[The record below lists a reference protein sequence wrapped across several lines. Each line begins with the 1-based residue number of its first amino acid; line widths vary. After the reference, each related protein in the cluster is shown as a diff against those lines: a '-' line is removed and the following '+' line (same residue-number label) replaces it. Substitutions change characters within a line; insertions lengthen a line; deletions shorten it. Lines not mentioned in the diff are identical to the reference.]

1 MGEPSSRIFRPG
13 LLEGQVCL
21 VSGAGSGLGRETA
34 LELCRLGATVVGCG
48 RREEPL
54 AETAALAGG
63 LVGAFEHES
72 LDIRDEEAVERL
84 FDGLLERHG
93 RLDVLVNNAGGQFL
107 SPAEAITPKGFRTV
121 IELNVQGTWL
131 MTHAAA
137 TKAFIPQGGGKVL
150 SVTLSPHNG
159 MPGMV
164 HSGAARAAVENM
176 MRTLAIEWAR
186 FGIKTCA
193 LAAGQFDTE
202 TLLTKYPQVV
212 VDNLE
217 RSIPIG
223 RAARAEE
230 MAWLIAYLA
239 SPAGDFF
246 SGTTI
251 TIDGARDNWSGPG
264 RRGDRRRGRRPGR
277 RGAQAEGLAARLE
290 HHQGN
295 FAPFAARLVVGVAAV
310 RLHRHRPEALSLLR
324 RRHASVDGT
333 MLAADLRRGVGV
345 GHQVVVPGRVLG
357 EAAFGGD
364 DDDVVA
370 VGEVEQGGGAL
381 DAALGAD
388 VVEQQ
393 HLAEAGDVAADPP
406 ARPLVEEGVDAHEA
420 TEDRPDPVR

>member
-1 MGEPSSRIFRPG
+1 MVETSQSQVFREG
-13 LLEGQVCL
+13 LLDGQVVV

-34 LELCRLGATVVGCG
+34 LEMCRLGATTVGCG
-48 RREEPL
+48 RRVEPL
-54 AETAALAGG
+54 EETASLAAG
-63 LVGAFEHES
+63 LAGAFEHAE
-72 LDIRDEEAVERL
+72 LDIRDEEAVGPF
-84 FDGLLERHG
+84 FDGVLERHG

-121 IELNVQGTWL
+121 IDLNVQGTWL

-176 MRTLAIEWAR
+176 MRTLAVEWAR

-193 LAAGQFDTE
+193 LAAGQFATE

-223 RAARAEE
+223 RAGRAEE
-230 MAWLIAYLA
+230 FAWLVAYLA

-251 TIDGARDNWSGPG
+251 TIDGARDNWAGPWPPEAIADEG
-264 RRGDRRRGRRPGR
+264 GDPVAEERRP
-277 RGAQAEGLAARLE
+277 
-290 HHQGN
+290 
-295 FAPFAARLVVGVAAV
+295 
-310 RLHRHRPEALSLLR
+310 RP
-324 RRHASVDGT
+324 
-333 MLAADLRRGVGV
+333 
-345 GHQVVVPGRVLG
+345 
-357 EAAFGGD
+357 
-364 DDDVVA
+364 
-370 VGEVEQGGGAL
+370 
-381 DAALGAD
+381 
-388 VVEQQ
+388 
-393 HLAEAGDVAADPP
+393 
-406 ARPLVEEGVDAHEA
+406 
-420 TEDRPDPVR
+420 